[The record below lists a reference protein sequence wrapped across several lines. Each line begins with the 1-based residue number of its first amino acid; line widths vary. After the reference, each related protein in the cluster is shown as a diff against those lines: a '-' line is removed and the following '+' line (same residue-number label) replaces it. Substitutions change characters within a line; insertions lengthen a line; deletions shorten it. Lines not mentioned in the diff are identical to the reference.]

1 LKEVKS
7 MEKKEEASKQPLS
20 DEDLGIAL
28 VDVVMKG
35 PPRYSRTLNAPI
47 FTVEYKGKD
56 YRFGVIGPEAF
67 ESLKKHGYKDGNG
80 NVHFKVPQS
89 ALKEPIGWIN
99 EPY

>member
-1 LKEVKS
+1 
-7 MEKKEEASKQPLS
+7 MEKKEEASKQGLS
-20 DEDLGIAL
+20 DEDLGLGL
-28 VDVVMKG
+28 VDVVMKEVK
-35 PPRYSRTLNAPI
+35 YSRTLNAPI
-47 FTVEYKGKD
+47 FTVECKGKD

-80 NVHFKVPQS
+80 KVHFKVPQS